1 MLKLAGGIF
10 MKTIINKTPKFL
22 LLIQGI
28 PYFCMLIE
36 MIELILESNIFK
48 MQINGVFITSIW
60 CFYCAYCVHVVG
72 IISVVSS
79 VIALIMNLKEKASR
93 KKYIIYTLV
102 HFLMAWFTWFW
113 FNALMSV

>member
-1 MLKLAGGIF
+1 
-10 MKTIINKTPKFL
+10 MKKIINKTPKYL

-28 PYFCMLIE
+28 PYFCMFLE

-48 MQINGVFITSIW
+48 MNINGSFITSIW
-60 CFYCAYCVHVVG
+60 CFYCAYCVYVVG

-79 VIALIMNLKEKASR
+79 IIALIMNFKEKASR
-93 KKYIIYTLV
+93 KKYIIYILV
-102 HFLMAWFTWFW
+102 HILMAWFTWFW

>member
-48 MQINGVFITSIW
+48 MQINGVFITTIW
-60 CFYCAYCVHVVG
+60 CFYCTYCVLIVG

-79 VIALIMNLKEKASR
+79 VITLIMNLKEKASR

-102 HFLMAWFTWFW
+102 HILMAWFTWFW

>member
-1 MLKLAGGIF
+1 
-10 MKTIINKTPKFL
+10 MKKITSRLPKYLFWV
-22 LLIQGI
+22 QGI

-48 MQINGVFITSIW
+48 MQINGVFITTIW
-60 CFYCAYCVHVVG
+60 CFYSVYCVHIVG
-72 IISVVSS
+72 IISAVSS
-79 VIALIMNLKEKASR
+79 VIALIMNFKEKASR

-102 HFLMAWFTWFW
+102 HILMAWFTWFW

>member
-1 MLKLAGGIF
+1 
-10 MKTIINKTPKFL
+10 MKKIINKLPKYL

-60 CFYCAYCVHVVG
+60 CFYCAYCVHIVG
-72 IISVVSS
+72 IISVISS

-93 KKYIIYTLV
+93 KKYIIYRKNCHQFSFQLDYLIENNF
-102 HFLMAWFTWFW
+102 HM
-113 FNALMSV
+113 

>member
-1 MLKLAGGIF
+1 
-10 MKTIINKTPKFL
+10 MKKITSRLPKYLFWV
-22 LLIQGI
+22 QGI

-79 VIALIMNLKEKASR
+79 VIALIMNFKEKASR

-102 HFLMAWFTWFW
+102 HILMAWFTWFW